1 MPRYSND
8 REFQLGDFWL
18 SKRRGSQAWC
28 RTWFD
33 LGDRQT
39 KRVSLGTTGHNEAR
53 QALTDWF
60 VLNHAKKDE
69 KPADATLAE
78 VFARYFE
85 HYGSTIRSSGNIQR
99 ALSFWLDFHG
109 AATVEEACQMPRQ
122 QAFQKYL
129 RSERRLGPSTTRQV
143 LTIGKAALNWTWK
156 RGEIASV
163 PYIEL
168 VKVPKPPPKGRPLD
182 VPEVARLI
190 EASEYHLQ
198 AFIILM
204 IATTGRNEA
213 VLSLTFDQVDFAND
227 LIHLNPD
234 KREQTLKFRP
244 TIKLPPSLK
253 PWLQAQ
259 SRRSRSGRVI
269 EFRGA
274 PVASIRTAWRTV
286 RAKLEMDD
294 QVQPYGIRHTMAR
307 WLRKSSVP
315 AWEVAAQLG
324 HRSPDVSTTEIY
336 APFDPT
342 YLFKSTAAI
351 DDFLQRVACQ
361 LRVSSISELLIERLK
376 DQENQGSEWWFGRD
390 LNSRPRDYESRA
402 LTS

>member
-18 SKRRGSQAWC
+18 SKRNGSDAWC

-33 LGDRQT
+33 PEGRQT
-39 KRVSLGTTGHNEAR
+39 RRVSLGTADHDEAR

-60 VLNHAKKDE
+60 VLNHTKQNE

-78 VFARYFE
+78 VFARYYE
-85 HYGSTIRSSGNIQR
+85 HYGSAIGSHANIQR
-99 ALSFWLDFHG
+99 ALRFWLDFHG
-109 AATVEEACQMPRQ
+109 AATVDEACQMPRQ
-122 QAFQKYL
+122 QAFQKYM
-129 RSERRLGPSTTRQV
+129 RHERNLGASTTRQV

-168 VKVPKPPPKGRPLD
+168 VKVPKPPPKGRPLEIS
-182 VPEVARLI
+182 EVARLI
-190 EASEYHLQ
+190 AASEYHLQ
-198 AFIILM
+198 AFVVLM
-204 IATTGRNEA
+204 VATTGRNEA

-234 KREQTLKFRP
+234 DREQTLKFRP
-244 TIKLPPSLK
+244 TIKLPASLK
-253 PWLQAQ
+253 PWLEHQAK
-259 SRRSRSGRVI
+259 RSRSGRVI

-274 PVASIRTAWRTV
+274 PVLSVRTAWRTV
-286 RAKLEMDD
+286 RARLEMDD
-294 QVQPYGIRHTMAR
+294 HVQPYGIRHTMAR

-324 HRSPDVSTTEIY
+324 HKSPDVSTTEIY
-336 APFDPT
+336 APFDPS
-342 YLFKSTAAI
+342 YLMKSTAAI
-351 DDFLQRVACQ
+351 DDFLQRVALQ
-361 LRVSSISELLIERLK
+361 LRAGSISEFLISNEK
-376 DQENQGSEWWFGRD
+376 DIVNQGDVWWFGGD

>member
-39 KRVSLGTTGHNEAR
+39 KRVSLGTTDHNEAR

-129 RSERRLGPSTTRQV
+129 RS
-143 LTIGKAALNWTWK
+143 
-156 RGEIASV
+156 
-163 PYIEL
+163 
-168 VKVPKPPPKGRPLD
+168 
-182 VPEVARLI
+182 
-190 EASEYHLQ
+190 
-198 AFIILM
+198 
-204 IATTGRNEA
+204 
-213 VLSLTFDQVDFAND
+213 
-227 LIHLNPD
+227 
-234 KREQTLKFRP
+234 
-244 TIKLPPSLK
+244 
-253 PWLQAQ
+253 
-259 SRRSRSGRVI
+259 
-269 EFRGA
+269 
-274 PVASIRTAWRTV
+274 
-286 RAKLEMDD
+286 
-294 QVQPYGIRHTMAR
+294 
-307 WLRKSSVP
+307 
-315 AWEVAAQLG
+315 
-324 HRSPDVSTTEIY
+324 
-336 APFDPT
+336 
-342 YLFKSTAAI
+342 
-351 DDFLQRVACQ
+351 
-361 LRVSSISELLIERLK
+361 
-376 DQENQGSEWWFGRD
+376 
-390 LNSRPRDYESRA
+390 
-402 LTS
+402 